1 MIMDTTEHL
10 HITNYTNNY
19 TNGCKTLVCIPAFNE
34 QQSIAQV
41 VTIAKKFADHVIVID
56 DGSTDKTAEE
66 AQKAGGKVFRHPIN
80 LGYGAAI
87 SSCLRSGVEAGA
99 DVIITLDA
107 DLQHN
112 PQDIPLLVKPI
123 LDGSADIVTG
133 SRFIE
138 KNRENMTPRY
148 RKLGITLLTKVTNIM
163 GQTTI
168 TDSQSGFRAYSNYA
182 AKILVSMPFSAG
194 MGASSQIL
202 IEAFRRELRIK
213 EISVNISYNT
223 GFDTSSENALSHG
236 LRVLMS
242 IIQYVIIRRPLLL
255 IGIPGIA
262 ILSIGVMS
270 LLSLID
276 IYNNT
281 KVIAVGLGLLTI
293 ATNTIGLFIILTSII
308 LYTLSNISKEASLQS
323 KQMNNFNRSMDV
335 GTNHKDSDN

>member
-1 MIMDTTEHL
+1 MHSEANISKISDNKK
-10 HITNYTNNY
+10 I
-19 TNGCKTLVCIPAFNE
+19 LVTIPALNE
-34 QQSIAQV
+34 EKSIARV
-41 VTIAKKFADHVIVID
+41 VTIAKQFADQVIVID

-66 AQKAGGKVFRHPIN
+66 AQKAGGKVFSHPIN
-80 LGYGAAI
+80 LGYGASIA
-87 SSCLRSGVEAGA
+87 SCLRSGVEAGA

-112 PQDIPLLVKPI
+112 PQDIPFLVKPI

-138 KNRENMTPRY
+138 QNRKNKIPHY
-148 RKLGITLLTKVTNIM
+148 RKVGIMFLTKVTNFI

-182 AKILVSMPFSAG
+182 AKTLTSMPFSAG

-202 IEAFRRELRIK
+202 IEAFRSGLRIN
-213 EISVNISYNT
+213 EVQVNISYNT

-236 LRVLMS
+236 IMVLTS
-242 IIQYVIIRRPLLL
+242 IIQYIIIRRPLLL
-255 IGIPGIA
+255 IGIPGLA

-270 LLSLID
+270 LLLLMD

-281 KVIAVGLGLLTI
+281 KVIAVGLGLLTV
-293 ATNTIGLFIILTSII
+293 ATTTIGLVILLTSVI

-323 KQMNNFNRSMDV
+323 RQMNNNFNRSIDV
-335 GTNHKDSDN
+335 ETKP